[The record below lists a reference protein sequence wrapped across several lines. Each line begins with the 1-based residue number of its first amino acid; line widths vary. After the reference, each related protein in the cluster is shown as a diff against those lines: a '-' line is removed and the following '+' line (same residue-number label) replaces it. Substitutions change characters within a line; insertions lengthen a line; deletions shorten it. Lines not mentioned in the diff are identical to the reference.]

1 MPHTELTTKPAA
13 RNRDLT
19 ATRILEAVGRVL
31 ARDGIDKMGINAIA
45 REAGVDKVLIYRY
58 FEGLPNLLGAWAA
71 SGEFWPTVQEL
82 IDASPPNLMELP
94 LAERYV
100 FFFNHFIDSLRARP
114 LTIEILAGE
123 ISHRNALTDIM
134 EDQREKWGEEV
145 GRTLA
150 APSEYQAHP
159 ELLPLTNVLIAG
171 VQNLL
176 IRARSIRFFG
186 GLDIQSDE
194 GWDLVK
200 ISIAVMAHKLLKP

>member
-1 MPHTELTTKPAA
+1 MTKLPT

-19 ATRILEAVGRVL
+19 SAKIIEAVGRVL
-31 ARDGIDKMGINAIA
+31 ARDGIDKIGINAIA

-58 FEGLPNLLGAWAA
+58 FEGLPKLLTAWAA
-71 SGEFWPTVQEL
+71 SGEFWPSVQEL
-82 IDASPPNLMELP
+82 VDISPPNLMELP

-100 FFFNHFIDSLRARP
+100 FFFDHFIDSLRARP

-150 APSEYQAHP
+150 ALSEYQAHP
-159 ELLPLTNVLIAG
+159 ALLPLTNVLIAG

-176 IRARSIRFFG
+176 IRARSIHSFG

-194 GWDLVK
+194 GWNLVK
-200 ISIAVMAHKLLKP
+200 KSIGVMANKLFKP